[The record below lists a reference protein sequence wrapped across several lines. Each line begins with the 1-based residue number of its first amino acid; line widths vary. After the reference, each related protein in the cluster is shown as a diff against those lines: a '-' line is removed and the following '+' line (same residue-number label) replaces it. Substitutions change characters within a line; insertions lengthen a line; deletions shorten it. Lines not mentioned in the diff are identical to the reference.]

1 MKFSVSSMK
10 LFNHLSSINRVI
22 NSKNTLPILDCF
34 LFKLQE
40 GTLTI
45 TASDSETTLVTSV
58 EVDTSEEDGII
69 AVGAKTLL
77 DALKEIPEQPI
88 TFDINLGNYEVIVH
102 YQNGKYNLTG
112 QAADEYPQSP
122 ALAGNITHLSLD
134 AAALSDGMSRSV
146 FAVEEDELHPIMNG
160 IFFDITDQ
168 KIIMV
173 ASDGHKLVRYGIKD
187 THVESITSFILP
199 KKPCGLLKNILAKG
213 NNDEVKFDFD
223 SHNVIITVGNSRM
236 TCRQIEGR
244 YPNYGAVIPADN
256 PRKVIVDRQSLLGA
270 LRRVSIFSLMSS
282 CLIKLHI
289 EQNKIEVSAQD
300 INYSLSAAESL
311 DCQYSDQPISIGFK
325 STFLIDI
332 INNMPSESISIEL
345 ADPSRAGVFLPEE
358 QEENS
363 DLLMLLMPMMLNE

>member
-1 MKFSVSSMK
+1 MKFTVSSMK

-45 TASDSETTLVTSV
+45 TASDSETTLVTSI

-69 AVGAKTLL
+69 AIGAKTLL

-88 TFDINLGNYEVIVH
+88 TFDINLGNQEVIVH
-102 YQNGKYNLTG
+102 YQNGKYNLAG

-122 ALAGNITHLSLD
+122 ALTGNITHLSLD
-134 AAALSDGMSRSV
+134 TTILLDGMSRSI

-168 KIIMV
+168 NITMV
-173 ASDGHKLVRYGIKD
+173 ASDGHKLVRYRIKNA
-187 THVESITSFILP
+187 HGEGSTSFILP
-199 KKPCGLLKNILAKG
+199 KKPSGLLKNIISKG
-213 NNDEVKFDFD
+213 NNGEVKFDFD
-223 SHNVIITVGNSRM
+223 THNVIITVGNSRM

-244 YPNYGAVIPADN
+244 YPNYGAVIPANN

-311 DCQYSDQPISIGFK
+311 DCQYSDQAMSIGFK